1 MNAQMLSDLLR
12 RLGLL
17 ERHGVQ
23 HRPGVVTSVSPLSVA
38 LGGSPISYTAVKAT
52 SDMPLSI
59 GDAVSVQT
67 FGNDLIVQGRITTP
81 DTVHLVGAAGEPAF
95 ANGWVNFDIAWPPAS
110 FYRSAG
116 RVYLSGLVKAGT
128 VSLPMFTLPTGYRP
142 AFPESFA
149 TTANTA
155 FGEVRVYADGQ
166 VVLIGGST
174 AYVSLSGVSFR
185 CVP

>member
-1 MNAQMLSDLLR
+1 MLEDLMR

-23 HRPGVVTSVSPLSVA
+23 HSMGVVTSVLPLSVA

-67 FGNDLIVQGRITTP
+67 FGNDLIVQGRVTVP
-81 DTVHLVGAAGEPAF
+81 DVVHLVGAASEPTF

-110 FYRSAG
+110 FYRAGG
-116 RVYLSGLVKAGT
+116 RVYLSGLVKSGT
-128 VSLPMFTLPTGYRP
+128 VGLAMFTLPIGYRP

-155 FGEVRVYADGQ
+155 FGEVRVDAVGQ
-166 VVLIGGST
+166 VFLVAGAT